1 MAASKPTSQLS
12 QQNHIL
18 RYTQPSLRDLSCRS
32 GFFPSRRWTLSLSD
46 CLPGSITQEF
56 GVWLGEVS
64 LFGSRTHPVLYLLRT
79 HFPEVTFKLHQLSIE
94 DVWNYVG
101 LSKVEDFGD
110 YVQIIIHGIREDDRG
125 SN

>member
-12 QQNHIL
+12 QQDHIL
-18 RYTQPSLRDLSCRS
+18 RYTQPPLWGLSGRS

-79 HFPEVTFKLHQLSIE
+79 HFPRPYLNMLRGEPATSELRWPFSLSLT
-94 DVWNYVG
+94 VLVRYR
-101 LSKVEDFGD
+101 S
-110 YVQIIIHGIREDDRG
+110 QG
-125 SN
+125 SV